1 MENTCLSV
9 IESRR
14 VLINAFENRKD
25 IDFILHELEPHRHR
39 KQEILKQTETLMK
52 ICLVDLGYIPLYLQY
67 IFRRVLLEFKC
78 GDFSK
83 LYFTMKYRDGTL
95 KEVWRDRSDDFQ
107 TSLFNKTKTS
117 IIRGVNS
124 TLAARGLQ
132 SVTIATLGTRFIE
145 TTFGEI
151 INIKMMLEGAAAGTG
166 IGLSALNTVISAGS
180 VLTLTSALSFTCTAT
195 TDVKHSLITFI
206 EILEYLD
213 PPESVKELRL
223 DIFLDLLREELVKNS
238 IFDKDYLNYLLSNFQ
253 CYHDFVEFSKTYKV
267 PDYQRTI
274 PFCMLMMQDF
284 ENCDISD
291 FIFSLLAE
299 FCEMKDVNF
308 EKVVKK
314 FDKLNKNTKSHAINS
329 QRVLCERKSNK
340 KIRAVI
346 EVDPY
351 V

>member
-1 MENTCLSV
+1 MKNTNLSI

-14 VLINAFENRKD
+14 VLINAFDKRKD
-25 IDFILHELEPHRHR
+25 IDFILHELEPHRQK

-83 LYFTMKYRDGTL
+83 LYFTMKYKDGTL
-95 KEVWRDRSDDFQ
+95 VEVWGDRSGDFQ

-117 IIRGVNS
+117 IIRGVNN
-124 TLAARGLQ
+124 TLTARGLQ
-132 SVTIATLGTRFIE
+132 SVTIATLGTRFVE

-151 INIKMMLEGAAAGTG
+151 INVKLLLEGAATGTG
-166 IGLSALNTVISAGS
+166 IGLSALYTVISAGS

-195 TDVKHSLITFI
+195 TDVKYSLITFI

-213 PPESVKELRL
+213 PPEIVKELRL

-238 IFDKDYLNYLLSNFQ
+238 IFDKDYLNYLLCDFH
-253 CYHDFVEFSKTYKV
+253 CYQDFVDFSKKNKV

-284 ENCDISD
+284 EICDISD
-291 FIFSLLAE
+291 FIFCLLAE

-308 EKVVKK
+308 EKAVKR
-314 FDKLNKNTKSHAINS
+314 FDKLNKNTKSQAINS
-329 QRVLCERKSNK
+329 QRILGDRKSNK